1 HQLIDE
7 EEARLEHLLVDQN
20 EPGTLR
26 RGDERDRH
34 RVRRESRPRLILELR
49 HVPAEIAL
57 NDLFLLGGHDEI
69 RSFDLARDAEA
80 REAHERRPEMFDAGV
95 RDAQLRSRGGRH
107 ADKRTDLDVVR
118 ADTMRRAAELSST
131 FDGQLVRADAVDV
144 GAERDEK
151 VAEVL
156 NVWLA
161 GRVAEDGGAA
171 RGNGRGDRVL
181 GGRDAGLIEKD
192 VGAAEAF
199 RGEMEA
205 LIELEVGAEAL
216 ERQKMRVDAAAAD
229 DVAARR
235 RQLDL
240 AAAREE
246 RRGQKN
252 RRANLSAQLGVEA
265 RRLYGFRMNLKRV
278 ALRPRDVDAQG
289 GDELDQR
296 LDVANARHV

>member
-1 HQLIDE
+1 
-7 EEARLEHLLVDQN
+7 
-20 EPGTLR
+20 
-26 RGDERDRH
+26 
-34 RVRRESRPRLILELR
+34 
-49 HVPAEIAL
+49 
-57 NDLFLLGGHDEI
+57 
-69 RSFDLARDAEA
+69 
-80 REAHERRPEMFDAGV
+80 
-95 RDAQLRSRGGRH
+95 
-107 ADKRTDLDVVR
+107 
-118 ADTMRRAAELSST
+118 
-131 FDGQLVRADAVDV
+131 
-144 GAERDEK
+144 
-151 VAEVL
+151 
-156 NVWLA
+156 
-161 GRVAEDGGAA
+161 
-171 RGNGRGDRVL
+171 
-181 GGRDAGLIEKD
+181 
-192 VGAAEAF
+192 AAEAF

-296 LDVANARHV
+296 LDVANARHVLERHRVFGEQGRAHDGQRGVLVAGRANRSGQALSTLDDELQSAHVRG